1 MTDSRQ
7 ELLREFR
14 SAHRLINECQTAIF
28 EVIFKKVMPT
38 FGLLP
43 GKLECRRLFCSPLR
57 AIKSPDKALS
67 GSCFGFSP
75 DNWAWDL
82 IYTHVLE
89 FYLGSVK
96 GKSFS
101 VIQVSDTGS
110 YQTTVE
116 SYKKKDSSAFPPA
129 DECESLLI
137 FKMKPAGNAMHT
149 SEATI
154 RELIHMPENIYHSKS
169 GSVYARY
176 DMLDFMDERGGEAG
190 YGLKAGGGK
199 SPCANRKINLSR
211 TKNRLAEIENR
222 SCQARIQGQMSS
234 FQ

>member
-1 MTDSRQ
+1 MEKMTDSRQ

-28 EVIFKKVMPT
+28 EVIFKKFMPT

-110 YQTTVE
+110 YRTTVE

-129 DECESLLI
+129 DECGSLLI

-176 DMLDFMDERGGEAG
+176 DMLDFMDEDSTDEVMDR
-190 YGLKAGGGK
+190 LKE
-199 SPCANRKINLSR
+199 
-211 TKNRLAEIENR
+211 TFRL
-222 SCQARIQGQMSS
+222 
-234 FQ
+234 